1 MAPYEA
7 QLDTATWPAVQAD
20 VTAHLK
26 DPWLAARLALHN
38 DHLKSLSSLV
48 DRYLVMVNAPNTET
62 TDAVYFQRVGRP
74 FSLMELAGYL
84 VGRSEALRDAS
95 EERRLEV
102 LAASDAQRLL
112 AKIESHPNA
121 T

>member
-1 MAPYEA
+1 
-7 QLDTATWPAVQAD
+7 LN
-20 VTAHLK
+20 

-48 DRYLVMVNAPNTET
+48 DRYLDMVNAPNTET
-62 TDAVYFQRVGRP
+62 TDAVYFQGLGRP

-84 VGRSEALRDAS
+84 VGRSGALRDAS

-102 LAASDAQRLL
+102 LAVRDAHRRL
-112 AKIESHPNA
+112 AKLESDRNPR
-121 T
+121 